1 MQLQISNWSKGD
13 IDQSIKRLISYSFEI
28 LWSFSITSST
38 HNFVASQH
46 FHPQLWHNI
55 LIMIFMLHTLGLP
68 SITLRFK
75 SCMPQWS
82 CCSMIFNLIH
92 STHYHDFCV
101 KVQMCFKWH
110 GVKCYILAHKMK
122 ELQNICAS
130 NYVTCSYCGCDGA
143 QTCCKWH
150 TWFTI
155 GIFFGNM
162 YLPCILENFC
172 TLLCLAWFCEKT
184 NKSHVLPSKIKN
196 WIFLFAFG
204 MFCCCIVI
212 SNPPP
217 F

>member
-1 MQLQISNWSKGD
+1 
-13 IDQSIKRLISYSFEI
+13 
-28 LWSFSITSST
+28 
-38 HNFVASQH
+38 
-46 FHPQLWHNI
+46 
-55 LIMIFMLHTLGLP
+55 MIFMLHTLGLP

-92 STHYHDFCV
+92 STHYHDYCV

-110 GVKCYILAHKMK
+110 GVKCYTLAHEVK

-130 NYVTCSYCGCDGA
+130 NYVTCSYCGCDGE

-162 YLPCILENFC
+162 SLPCILENFG
-172 TLLCLAWFCEKT
+172 TLLCLAWFCTKT

-196 WIFLFAFG
+196 WISFCIWHVLLLHSNFKPTTFLG
-204 MFCCCIVI
+204 EGECICQQQFLG
-212 SNPPP
+212 N
-217 F
+217 